1 MLWLSSESWYIHW
14 NCNLFQAILEV
25 LHFCYLLFCKGQQHC
40 RVWKELSGEIWGQGK
55 WLNWVGDKAGSR
67 RHTVSYMTKSC
78 LLNVRCCISFF
89 PFFDWSRV
97 YGGPKEWGKTFDF
110 CSFSSFVIIVSDL
123 VDCQSDMSQK
133 KTREELKEWQ
143 TQGRVVQKGV
153 WCINL
158 RFCRVASGS
167 WIF

>member
-1 MLWLSSESWYIHW
+1 MLWLSSESWYINW
-14 NCNLFQAILEV
+14 NCNEV

-67 RHTVSYMTKSC
+67 RRTVSYMTKSC

-97 YGGPKEWGKTFDF
+97 YGGPKESGKTFDF
-110 CSFSSFVIIVSDL
+110 CSFSSLLSSLNLLIVNLIWARKKHRKSWKNDKHRAELYRKESDASIWGFV
-123 VDCQSDMSQK
+123 
-133 KTREELKEWQ
+133 ELLQEAEYFK
-143 TQGRVVQKGV
+143 
-153 WCINL
+153 I
-158 RFCRVASGS
+158 
-167 WIF
+167 